1 MYAWGYNGYGQLGSN
16 GGNSYTPVQ
25 AVTGVQKSASGYLE
39 KVVDI
44 DVSSGDNNGYGT
56 SIALTESKEVY
67 GWGYSGYGQ
76 LGKIETFKSPIK
88 VSNINTAVGVALGG
102 TDNTYFTYILKED
115 GTIAS
120 LGYNNY
126 GQLGNGKSDSANTEL
141 RDVQNLK
148 NVVQVVGA
156 QNGYFGAAVRTDG
169 TVWAWGLNTSGQLGN
184 SKNKNSSI
192 PVSVGYPPTTNF
204 DVQYAEVQKSETG
217 TTVRKY
223 ENSSMPRSLSGGEA
237 IAEDEQIVIDTSKL
251 IGEQIFG
258 FNLITDKSSSYSNA
272 KDIEISSFDET
283 LFTIKNG
290 NTIVPNQNGKYGT
303 GVVIIRDTDPT
314 RNFVGIIRVQVKPKD
329 AVATP
334 MVSAKQSSTVALKA
348 DGTVW
353 TWGQNTYG
361 QLGNGVSNGTV
372 VYPEKID
379 SLSNIIKIAAAGQ
392 TAVALKTDG
401 TVWTWGRND
410 NGQLGNGTTV
420 SSNVPVQVLKG
431 EQNQGNADKT
441 YLENIVAIAAGG
453 LNDEKIFVVALD
465 SNGNVYGFGSNEY
478 RQLKIANDASYNT
491 PVVSPAVNAVDV
503 AAGRGATVYTL
514 TSNGL
519 VYALGKN

>member
-1 MYAWGYNGYGQLGSN
+1 MIEVNVLPADYQSAVDNG
-16 GGNSYTPVQ
+16 
-25 AVTGVQKSASGYLE
+25 
-39 KVVDI
+39 
-44 DVSSGDNNGYGT
+44 
-56 SIALTESKEVY
+56 
-67 GWGYSGYGQ
+67 
-76 LGKIETFKSPIK
+76 
-88 VSNINTAVGVALGG
+88 TAVFPKIDAG
-102 TDNTYFTYILKED
+102 DYF
-115 GTIAS
+115 
-120 LGYNNY
+120 
-126 GQLGNGKSDSANTEL
+126 
-141 RDVQNLK
+141 
-148 NVVQVVGA
+148 
-156 QNGYFGAAVRTDG
+156 
-169 TVWAWGLNTSGQLGN
+169 
-184 SKNKNSSI
+184 SI
-192 PVSVGYPPTTNF
+192 
-204 DVQYAEVQKSETG
+204 
-217 TTVRKY
+217 
-223 ENSSMPRSLSGGEA
+223 
-237 IAEDEQIVIDTSKL
+237 
-251 IGEQIFG
+251 
-258 FNLITDKSSSYSNA
+258 
-272 KDIEISSFDET
+272 
-283 LFTIKNG
+283 
-290 NTIVPNQNGKYGT
+290 
-303 GVVIIRDTDPT
+303 
-314 RNFVGIIRVQVKPKD
+314 
-329 AVATP
+329 
-334 MVSAKQSSTVALKA
+334 ALKA

-379 SLSNIIKIAAAGQ
+379 SLSDIIKIAAAGQ

-519 VYALGKN
+519 VYALGKNYAYEYGTGGTSGSVYTLVPLDNRAMAIGAGNQNGIAVTYSLDASSKPSTKTYASG